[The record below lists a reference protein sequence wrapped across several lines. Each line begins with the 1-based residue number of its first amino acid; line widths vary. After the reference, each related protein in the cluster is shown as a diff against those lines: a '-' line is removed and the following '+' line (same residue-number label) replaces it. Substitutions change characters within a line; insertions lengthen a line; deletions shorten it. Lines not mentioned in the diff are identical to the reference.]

1 MTSLTQFKEGSP
13 RWMKDAAD
21 TVTRAY
27 AQGTGR
33 SRPAPDF
40 LIIGTKRGGT
50 TSLFNYL
57 LMHPGV
63 LGLFPQLRGR
73 KSTDYFYKE
82 RGRGE
87 QWYRSHFHTEAYR
100 KMMALK
106 LGYRPVS
113 GEASP
118 YYQWDPRVAAQVST
132 LNAGTKAIAL
142 LRDPVERAWSH
153 HQERR
158 HNGVEPL
165 GFAEAL
171 DAEDI
176 RLEGE
181 MEKMLAD
188 PDYYSSA
195 HDFYAYRSRGIYLP
209 QIQNWHASFPE
220 KQLLVLRSEDM
231 YQDVQGTF
239 DVVCKFLELPAHK
252 LPDTRV
258 FNAIATS
265 KIPPAAREKLTEFY
279 APHNAALADYL
290 GREPLW

>member
-1 MTSLTQFKEGSP
+1 MTSLTNIKEGSP

-27 AQGTGR
+27 AQGTGKT
-33 SRPAPDF
+33 RPDPDF

-82 RGRGE
+82 RERGD
-87 QWYRSHFHTEAYR
+87 QWYRSHFHTESYR

-118 YYQWDPRVAAQVST
+118 YYQWDPRVAPQVRE
-132 LNAGTKAIAL
+132 LNAGIKAIAL

-153 HQERR
+153 HQERV

-165 GFAEAL
+165 GFAQAL
-171 DAEDI
+171 DAETI

-181 MEKMLAD
+181 MGKMLAD
-188 PDYYSSA
+188 PNYYSTA
-195 HDFYAYRSRGIYLP
+195 HDFYSYRSRGIYLP

-220 KQLLVLRSEDM
+220 NQLLVLRSEDM

-239 DVVCKFLELPAHK
+239 DVVCNFLEIPTHK

-258 FNAIATS
+258 FNAITNS
-265 KIPPAAREKLTEFY
+265 KIPPSAREELTDFY
-279 APHNAALADYL
+279 APHNAALAEYL
-290 GREPLW
+290 GRGPLW

>member
-1 MTSLTQFKEGSP
+1 MTSLSQIKEGSP

-21 TVTRAY
+21 SLTRAY

-33 SRPAPDF
+33 SRPNPDF

-87 QWYRSHFHTEAYR
+87 HWYRSHFHTEAYR
-100 KMMALK
+100 KLMALK

-118 YYQWDPRVAAQVST
+118 YYQWDPRVAPQVRE
-132 LNAGTKAIAL
+132 LNAATKAIVL

-153 HQERR
+153 YQERV

-165 GFAEAL
+165 GFEAAL
-171 DAEDI
+171 AAEDV

-188 PDYYSSA
+188 PDYYSAA
-195 HDFYAYRSRGIYLP
+195 HDFYSYRSRGVYLP
-209 QIQNWHASFPE
+209 QIKHWHESFPE
-220 KQLLVLRSEDM
+220 QQLLVLRSEDM

-239 DVVCKFLELPAHK
+239 DVVCNFLEIPPWT

-258 FNAIATS
+258 WEELA
-265 KIPPAAREKLTEFY
+265 EFY
-279 APHNAALADYL
+279 APHNAALATYL

>member
-1 MTSLTQFKEGSP
+1 MTSMTQLKDGSP

-21 TVTRAY
+21 SMTRAY
-27 AQGTGR
+27 AQGTAW
-33 SRPAPDF
+33 SRPTPDF

-82 RGRGE
+82 RDRGE
-87 QWYRSHFHTEAYR
+87 QWYRSHFHTEGYR

-118 YYQWDPRVAAQVST
+118 YYQWDPRVAPQVRET
-132 LNAGTKAIAL
+132 NAGIKAIAL

-153 HQERR
+153 HQERV

-165 GFAEAL
+165 GFEAAL
-171 DAEDI
+171 EAEDN

-181 MEKMLAD
+181 MGKMLAD
-188 PDYYSSA
+188 PNYYSSA
-195 HDFYAYRSRGIYLP
+195 HDFYSYRSRGIYLP
-209 QIQNWHASFPE
+209 QIQNWHASFPAS
-220 KQLLVLRSEDM
+220 QLLVLRSEDM

-239 DVVCKFLELPAHK
+239 DTVCNFLGIPPHQ

-258 FNAIATS
+258 FNAITTS
-265 KIPPAAREKLTEFY
+265 KIPSAARDALSGFY
-279 APHNAALADYL
+279 EPHNAALASYL